1 MKSPYNNIKIVLIFA
16 GICFISC
23 FTNINKSFS
32 QGFNNNEWVFGYCG
46 QNDDNNYL
54 SFGKGGDPIVRSL
67 PGSIVVGNNN
77 NAIAIDPITGQKL
90 FYSNGELVYN
100 YDNLPIQGAP
110 NGFKGDFEGR
120 QTVAIGALDYD
131 PVGEK
136 LFYAFY
142 ISPGGQ
148 LLYSVVNMN
157 APGGAPVNQP
167 PLGAVTALD
176 QPIGPA
182 SGAIAVVKTASS
194 PSYLISFAGGN
205 LISRRIGAVQGD
217 FPQTAMQGIPFTPK
231 AIVFNEATGQLILI
245 PENPNEDLLLVDFD
259 TSNGSFGTVTPISQS
274 GNSEGIEG
282 AAFSSDGAFV
292 YFSRGDKLFRVPVG
306 DPGAIPSVIPFA
318 NNIFKVY
325 DIKIGPDGKLY
336 YLYEEVENGPQLIGV
351 LDNPNEIDFDL
362 LELDEDPFK
371 GTDFCGRVFP
381 QFAPNQDIT
390 PTVDFEWSPDEP
402 CSNNPVQLTS
412 LITPE
417 NYRPVSFEWTFNPA
431 LTDEDGQ
438 PLDLDFNQ
446 EHLLIP
452 EEATAD
458 ESITVTL
465 TVTFADGTVVTP
477 VTKTITLKENDLEA
491 NFSAQDTT
499 VCEGACVDIGSL
511 LEVQKGEGEGGGGS
525 GGAGGP
531 PSTGGGGGQQDNYE
545 YFWSNRRGEGW
556 VTDKENCVLLPGLY
570 WVLVREPGSECYAY
584 ASIRVK
590 IWDLPDQSN
599 NVWYFG
605 DGAGLDFNPDPNDPN
620 APVPRPVGH
629 PRNIPAG
636 TTTISDET
644 GQVLFYTDGETVW
657 DLKGDPMANGEDIG
671 GSNTASQSVVA
682 VPLPQDETIFYLFT
696 TQKAE
701 DGSNQV
707 KFSLVD
713 IKVENP
719 TGVGNVVSKDN
730 FLFSPSTEHS
740 AGLAS
745 GDTTWVVFHELGNNT
760 FRSYPVTTLGIGP
773 PVLSSVGSA
782 HTFGS
787 GVGSMKFSPDG
798 SKLAVTIQDGS
809 CSRLEI
815 FDFDQ
820 STGKLTEYALLELS
834 CSGEEVYGLEF
845 SNDSNKIFVSYTG
858 GGGKI
863 EEFLIKNPDA
873 QGAASPSACA
883 TCFENAGDKSAI
895 ESCILGTRNTLSSSG
910 PFGALQ
916 IGPDG
921 QIYVA
926 RPGRNVLGTINAGQG
941 CGNSAYVETGT
952 ETLTGISNLGL
963 PSFVQNSGSSI
974 PEPTFSGP
982 DRLCLDPQNGTEGL
996 FEGGGEPDIDSYFW
1010 TIVSEDGQ
1018 QVLTD
1023 FGGPGEEFQTL
1034 SHVFQTD
1041 GTFTVSLRV
1050 DRCGDATY
1058 FEANME
1064 VVVDAPPTITL
1075 VDDVT
1080 LCSGTPVTLVAIDG
1094 YDPNEGLYDFEW
1106 RNAAGQLFGDENSNS
1121 INVDEES
1128 IYTVSVSYRIP
1139 SGSGTEFFDV
1149 CPASKSV
1156 FVGPAFEFDLTQSAD
1171 EVCYDETLVVFAPNT
1186 PVTGEWYYQQV
1197 GSPTRTLIGEFFE
1210 LELIPTDLP
1219 APGLYEIIFITED
1232 PIVPGCLVEKKLELL
1247 VHPLPNF
1254 DLSATD
1260 ADDCATPNGSF
1271 EITMLL
1277 DADRVEVL
1285 ETGDVFNNVNAGVPL
1300 PVISNLEPGI
1310 YTVQATSSFGCVF
1323 SKSVTIANLNPPTD
1337 LIYIAT
1343 ASPEICGPAGIEN
1356 GAVII
1361 TFSNGPQT
1369 GTYVLTRQGDGQQ
1382 FTGTFTN
1389 QGIVTI
1395 SVPEGEYAVEVSDA
1409 LGCTVPE
1416 AINHIVDEKFQVDF
1430 TVPTDLIACES
1441 FSFAPQT
1448 NQSLVFT
1455 LTDQAGIPIAA
1466 DPNGE
1471 FTLLTS
1477 GTYQLLGVDPT
1488 GINCPRVRTMI
1499 VDINDPID
1507 FFISFPP
1514 DICATVVSYEAILSG
1529 VAPSDVFFFWKNV
1542 SGAIVGRNQTF
1553 FPAVAGDYTLEVQ
1566 PRAGSSCPSVPEPFT
1581 VAPFVEM
1588 LNFNLE
1594 ALPFCVDDPSATI
1607 TIVGDLTNVAAIKWF
1622 SIQGGTANLLPFDD
1636 LETIEVPGNGVY
1648 QAVLFSAF
1656 GCEIGKKQVQITK
1669 SFTTPPVLKS
1679 RYVICALENV
1689 VNLLDPGIYDN
1700 YSWELEGVEVANSPT
1715 FSPTLPGNYALTV
1728 GDNLG
1733 CVYTVEFVV
1742 EEDCELRIVFPNAIQ
1757 PSDPSKHFVVYA
1769 NDFIDHVDVLIYN
1782 RWGELIYFCEGENV
1796 QGEELLCTWDG
1807 TVGGRVVPIGTYP
1820 VIVRFR
1826 SENQN
1831 VVKTLRKSIVVI
1843 E

>member
-1 MKSPYNNIKIVLIFA
+1 MKSPYNNINFALIFV
-16 GICFISC
+16 GICLISC
-23 FTNINKSFS
+23 FININKSFS

-46 QNDDNNYL
+46 PNDPNNYL
-54 SFGKGGDPIVRSL
+54 SFGKSGDPIVRSL
-67 PGSIVVGNNN
+67 PGSIVVGANN
-77 NAIAIDPITGQKL
+77 NALAIDPITGQKL
-90 FYSNGELVYN
+90 FFSNGELVYN
-100 YDNLPIQGAP
+100 YDNVPLQGAP
-110 NGFKGDFEGR
+110 NGFNGDFDGR

-131 PVGEK
+131 PDGEK

-142 ISPGGQ
+142 ISPSGQ
-148 LLYSVVNMN
+148 LLYSVVDMN
-157 APGGAPVNQP
+157 APGGASANQP

-182 SGAIAVVKTASS
+182 SGAIAVVKTAAS

-205 LISRRIGAVQGD
+205 LISRSIESTQGD
-217 FPQTAMQGIPFTPK
+217 FTLTATQGIPFTPK
-231 AIVFNEATGQLILI
+231 AIVFNESTGQLILI
-245 PENPNEDLLLVDFD
+245 PENAIEDLLLVDFD
-259 TSNGSFGTVTPISQS
+259 TATGSFGAVTPISQS
-274 GNSEGIEG
+274 GSAEEIEG
-282 AAFSSDGAFV
+282 ASFSPDGVFV
-292 YFSRGDKLFRVPVG
+292 YFSRGDELLRVPVA
-306 DPGAIPSVIPFA
+306 DLGATPSVIPFG
-318 NNIFKVY
+318 NDIFKVY
-325 DIKIGPDGKLY
+325 DLKIGPDGKLY
-336 YLYEEVENGPQLIGV
+336 YLYEEVLGGPQLIGV
-351 LDNPNEIDFDL
+351 VNNPNESDLDL
-362 LELDEDPFK
+362 LELDEDPFN

-381 QFAPNQDIT
+381 QFAPNQDIN
-390 PTVDFEWSPDEP
+390 PTVDFEWNPEEP

-417 NYRPVSFEWTFNPA
+417 NYRPVSFVWTFEPA

-438 PLDLDFNQ
+438 PVDIDFNQ

-458 ESITVTL
+458 QSITVTL
-465 TVTFADGTVVTP
+465 TVTFADGSVVP

-511 LEVQKGEGEGGGGS
+511 LEVQKGGGGDGENPNV
-525 GGAGGP
+525 G
-531 PSTGGGGGQQDNYE
+531 GGGGGQQENYE

-556 VTDKENCVLLPGLY
+556 VKDKENCVLLPGLY
-570 WVLVREPGSECYAY
+570 WVLVREEGSDCYAY

-620 APVPRPVGH
+620 APVPRPVSH
-629 PRNIPAG
+629 PTNIPAG

-657 DLKGDPMANGEDIG
+657 DLNGDTMANGDSIG
-671 GSNTASQSVVA
+671 GSNLATQSVVA

-701 DGSNQV
+701 DGTNQV

-713 IKVENP
+713 IKVDNP

-740 AGLAS
+740 AGLNS
-745 GDTTWVVFHELGNNT
+745 GDTTWVIFHELGNNT
-760 FRSYPVTTLGIGP
+760 FRTYPVTTFGIGP

-798 SKLAVTIQDGS
+798 SKLAVTIQNGS

-815 FDFDQ
+815 FDFNQ
-820 STGKLTEYALLELS
+820 TTGKLTEYALLELS
-834 CSGEEVYGLEF
+834 CSGEDVYGLEF
-845 SNDSNKIFVSYTG
+845 SDDSNRVFVSYTG

-873 QGAASPSACA
+873 QGAATPSACA
-883 TCFENAGDKSAI
+883 TCFENAGDKAAV
-895 ESCILGTRNTLSSSG
+895 ESCILGTRNTLSSAG

-926 RPGRNVLGTINAGQG
+926 RPGQNVLGTINAGQG
-941 CGNSAYVETGT
+941 CANSAYVEMGT
-952 ETLTGISNLGL
+952 STLTGTTNLGL

-974 PEPTFSGP
+974 PEPTLGGP
-982 DRLCLDPQNGTEGL
+982 DRLCLDPENGTEAL

-1010 TIVSEDGQ
+1010 TIVSENGQ
-1018 QVLTD
+1018 AVLTN

-1034 SHVFQTD
+1034 THVFQED

-1050 DRCGDATY
+1050 DRCGDANY
-1058 FEANME
+1058 FEASME
-1064 VVVDAPPTITL
+1064 VVVVAPPPITL

-1106 RNAAGQLFGDENSNS
+1106 RNAAGQLIGDENSNS
-1121 INVDEES
+1121 IAVEEES
-1128 IYTVSVSYRIP
+1128 IYTVTVSYRTP
-1139 SGSGTEFFDV
+1139 SGSDTVFFDV

-1156 FVGPAFEFDLTQSAD
+1156 FVGPAFEFDLTQSAE

-1186 PVTGEWYYQQV
+1186 PVIGDWYYQQV

-1254 DLSATD
+1254 ELLVLTD

-1271 EITMLL
+1271 EITALL
-1277 DADRVEVL
+1277 DAERIEIL
-1285 ETGDVFNNVNAGVPL
+1285 ETGEVFNNVNAGDVL

-1310 YTVQATSSFGCVF
+1310 YTVQATNSFGCVF
-1323 SKSVTIANLNPPTD
+1323 TRSVTIANLNPPVALEYTV
-1337 LIYIAT
+1337 AVN
-1343 ASPEICGPAGIEN
+1343 PEVCGPNEVEN

-1361 TFSNGPQT
+1361 TFSNGPQS
-1369 GTYVLTRQGDGQQ
+1369 GSYVLTRQQDGLQ
-1382 FTGTFTN
+1382 FSGTITN
-1389 QGIVTI
+1389 QEIVTI
-1395 SVPEGEYAVEVSDA
+1395 SVPEGDYAVEVSDA
-1409 LGCTVPE
+1409 LGCTLPE
-1416 AINHIVDEKFQVDF
+1416 PVNYLVDEKLEVDF
-1430 TVPTDLIACES
+1430 TVPTNLIACGL
-1441 FSFAPQT
+1441 FSFIPQT

-1455 LTDQAGIPIAA
+1455 LTDALGNGIAA
-1466 DPNGE
+1466 DANGE
-1471 FTLLTS
+1471 FTLLAS
-1477 GTYQLLGVDPT
+1477 GAYQITGEDPT
-1488 GINCPRVRTMI
+1488 GIDCPRVRTMN
-1499 VDINDPID
+1499 VEINGPIGFSLSGPADP
-1507 FFISFPP
+1507 
-1514 DICATVVSYEAILSG
+1514 CATAISYDAILNG
-1529 VAPSDVFFFWKNV
+1529 TDPADVFFFWKNE

-1553 FPAVAGDYTLEVQ
+1553 FPAAAGEYSLEVQ
-1566 PRAGSSCPSVPEPFT
+1566 PRAGSLCPAAPIDFT
-1581 VAPFVEM
+1581 VEDFGQPVNVV
-1588 LNFNLE
+1588 LD
-1594 ALPFCVDDPSATI
+1594 ALPFCGDDPFTTI
-1607 TIVGDLTNVAAIKWF
+1607 TVVADLTNVASIQWF
-1622 SIQGGTANLLPFDD
+1622 SLQGGVATLLPGFDD
-1636 LETIEVPGNGVY
+1636 QQTITVIENGVY
-1648 QAVLFSAF
+1648 QAVLFSGF
-1656 GCEIGKKQVQITK
+1656 GCELGRQQVQITK
-1669 SFTTPPVLKS
+1669 SFITPPVLET
-1679 RYVICALENV
+1679 RYVICAAENV
-1689 VNLLDPGIYDN
+1689 VNVLDPGVYDN
-1700 YSWELEGVEVANSPT
+1700 YSWELEGEEVSNSPT
-1715 FSPTLPGNYALTV
+1715 FTPTLPGNYALTV
-1728 GDNLG
+1728 SDEFDCLF
-1733 CVYTVEFVV
+1733 TIEFVV
-1742 EEDCELRIVFPNAIQ
+1742 EEDCELKIIFPNAMR
-1757 PSDPSKHFVVYA
+1757 PSDPSRLFVVYA

-1782 RWGELIYFCEGENV
+1782 RWGELIYFCESENV
-1796 QGEELLCTWDG
+1796 QGEEVLCTWDG

-1831 VVKTLRKSIVVI
+1831 IVKTIRKSIVVI